1 MKMLTN
7 LNSTHCRCKY
17 IKNYI
22 ERNPSNIEDEP
33 FRETGKKIDFRY
45 LVGFWICLQTYRS
58 YTEHHM

>member
-7 LNSTHCRCKY
+7 LNSTQCRCKY

-33 FRETGKKIDFRY
+33 FRETAKKIDSRY
-45 LVGFWICLQTYRS
+45 LVGF
-58 YTEHHM
+58 